1 MFLWNPLE
9 SSQNFLRLLNQSFQV
24 PLPSFFHLLLLP
36 QCSLFCCLLQQV
48 ASSLEHI
55 TTAEGRSGEFVHQK
69 ISLLQLKTVSWHR
82 TVTYP
87 AFCTVKLSTVLPGIV
102 IGCTGKKNRL
112 CSPSLGN
119 WNFGPQSIAAINM
132 RCNSSSSSCCI
143 SISLRCSSS
152 SSCLSDDLRHARV
165 PVITMRYILT
175 MSGEKVGENIASWRL
190 VFRCC
195 LSSLSHSTCPNRS
208 FLKRQ
213 NQK

>member
-1 MFLWNPLE
+1 ME

-36 QCSLFCCLLQQV
+36 QCSLFCCLLQV

-55 TTAEGRSGEFVHQK
+55 TTAEGRSGEFVQPYQK

-102 IGCTGKKNRL
+102 IGCTGKKQIMFAKPWQL
-112 CSPSLGN
+112 E
-119 WNFGPQSIAAINM
+119 FGPQSIAAINM

-152 SSCLSDDLRHARV
+152 SSWLSDDLRHARV

-213 NQK
+213 SQK